1 MLDSLN
7 KRILF
12 LNDVKEKLNLTNIE
26 TIHGRAEEVGQDKNS
41 REKYDIAVS
50 RAVANMAILAEYLIP
65 LVKLNGICICMK
77 GPGGEE
83 ELEEAKFA
91 IKELGGKIEKIEKI
105 ILPDSDMERNII
117 IIKKVKQTPNKYPR
131 KAGVPSKQ
139 PLK

>member
-1 MLDSLN
+1 M
-7 KRILF
+7 
-12 LNDVKEKLNLTNIE
+12 NLKNIE
-26 TIHGRAEEVGQDKNS
+26 AIHGRAEEVGQNNNY

-50 RAVANMAILAEYLIP
+50 RAVANMATLVEYLIP
-65 LVKLNGICICMK
+65 LVKPNGICICMK

-83 ELEEAKFA
+83 ELEEAKYA

-117 IIKKVKQTPNKYPR
+117 IIRKVKDTPNKYPR
-131 KAGVPSKQ
+131 KAGTPSKQ